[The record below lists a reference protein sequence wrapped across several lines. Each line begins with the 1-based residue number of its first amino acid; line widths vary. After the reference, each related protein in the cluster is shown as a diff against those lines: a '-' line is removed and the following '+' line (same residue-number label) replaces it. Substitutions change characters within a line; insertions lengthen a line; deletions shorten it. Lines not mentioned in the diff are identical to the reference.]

1 MTALSVT
8 ATIEAALEALDPV
21 WGETTGAVARRGAP
35 LILNE
40 DGTPRKSLNKKAKA
54 TATTGRSS
62 GARFPR
68 PNGEDYWARHIKKGS
83 TVTDIDALRMNRGA
97 DVPTV
102 MWGDPGTGKSALIE
116 AAFAD
121 QPGGLYTVP
130 GHGHMEEPALLGSW
144 QQKPDGTYEFVKGP
158 AILAAENGGVL
169 FIDEIALIPPATL
182 AVLYPLMDGRR
193 ETTIDA
199 NLALGTIKAQPGFFV
214 VGAYNPG
221 APGARVSEALTSR
234 FIFSVEVT
242 TDYDLA
248 KSLGVPA
255 KFVTLARN
263 IHTKKVSGELD
274 WAPQLRELLGAK
286 KVTDLYGDEQMAVA
300 NLVSG
305 APEDDRELVAA
316 MASRV
321 FGSTVENLRL
331 GDQAK

>member
-1 MTALSVT
+1 LS
-8 ATIEAALEALDPV
+8 
-21 WGETTGAVARRGAP
+21 
-35 LILNE
+35 
-40 DGTPRKSLNKKAKA
+40 GTHYS
-54 TATTGRSS
+54 
-62 GARFPR
+62 R
-68 PNGEDYWARHIKKGS
+68 PNGEDYWARFIKTGS
-83 TVTDIDALRMNRGA
+83 TVTDVEALRMNRAA
-97 DVPTV
+97 DIPTV
-102 MWGDPGTGKSALIE
+102 LWGDPGTGKSALIE

-130 GHGHMEEPALLGSW
+130 GHGHMEEGALLGSW
-144 QQKPDGTYEFVKGP
+144 QQQPDGTYVFVKGP
-158 AILAAENGGVL
+158 ALLAAENGGVL
-169 FIDEIALIPPATL
+169 FVDEIALIPPATL

-193 ETTIDA
+193 ETTVDA
-199 NLALGTIKAQPGFFV
+199 NLSLGTIKAQPGFFV
-214 VGAYNPG
+214 VGAYNPN

-263 IHTKKVSGELD
+263 ISTKKMSGELA

-286 KVTDLYGDEQMAVA
+286 KVTDLYGDEAMAIA

-305 APEDDRELVAA
+305 APEDDREVVAA

-321 FGSTVENLRL
+321 FGHTVENLRL
-331 GDQAK
+331 GEQAK